1 MGIRFRRSLA
11 ATTMR
16 AAIMQA
22 PAVKIRMSARTAGIR
37 SHDQVTG
44 SPVASTMMYIT
55 AIAGSRLMISE
66 TDTEVGSTARGSC
79 NDRTTLML
87 LGIDVARAESV
98 EAIERKRNIA
108 IVGKATKWSTTRH
121 IFKIRQSKT

>member
-55 AIAGSRLMISE
+55 AIAGSRLMISD
-66 TDTEVGSTARGSC
+66 TDTEIGSTARGNC

-87 LGIDVARAESV
+87 LRIDVAPAESV
-98 EAIERKRNIA
+98 EAIERKMKIP
-108 IVGKATKWSTTRH
+108 IVRKATKLSTPRSVS
-121 IFKIRQSKT
+121 KIR

>member
-55 AIAGSRLMISE
+55 AIAGSRVMISD
-66 TDTEVGSTARGSC
+66 TDTEIGSTARGNC
-79 NDRTTLML
+79 NDRTTLL
-87 LGIDVARAESV
+87 LLRIDVAAAERV
-98 EAIERKRNIA
+98 EAIERERT
-108 IVGKATKWSTTRH
+108 VPSVRKATKLPSR
-121 IFKIRQSKT
+121 RSACRMR